1 MRRRRGARPATG
13 SEAGFT
19 VLELVVAITLFAL
32 VFAAVSLGMGGVLR
46 VDRTNRSRSVAAYL
60 AAKQLD
66 TVRALPFDQVGLG
79 RTTQSYSDPGSQST
93 YSITQD
99 IAWVTPTSNS
109 SSCNVPNG
117 SSGGTV
123 AYKRVTVRVT
133 WPQMSGAAPVSSQT
147 LLTPPTGA
155 YDPYDGHIAVQLYD
169 RNAAPLAGQTVT
181 LGGAGTGTQV
191 TSDDGCVFF
200 AFLDPG
206 SYTLTLNT
214 SGYVDRQLNQPS
226 VTNLSVVAAQITK
239 VQVDYDRAA
248 SLLISVTSPAGS
260 LLPDAFPLTVA
271 NSNLSLGTKAFT
283 GSGVSRTLTPLF
295 PYAGGYQ
302 VWTGECTDAD
312 PGTYSGGSRG
322 PVLATNPGGS
332 TSGTAALDALDVAVL
347 KGSSPGTAD
356 SGARIVAE
364 HVNAVGCGA
373 VTLTST
379 AWQTSAAGTV
389 RLALPYGTWRLKATN
404 RTLRTGFSWPT
415 VTLDPVSTAIP
426 LVTAR
431 TT

>member
-1 MRRRRGARPATG
+1 LVRRRQVATG

-19 VLELVVAITLFAL
+19 VLELVVAVTLFAL
-32 VFAAVSLGMGGVLR
+32 VFAAVSFGMGGVLR

-66 TVRALPFDQVGLG
+66 AVRALPFDEVDVG
-79 RTTQSYSDPGSQST
+79 RTTQSYTDPNSQST

-99 IAWVTPTSNS
+99 VAWVTPTSNS

-117 SSGGTV
+117 SSGSAV

-133 WPQMSGAAPVSSQT
+133 WPQMAGVAPVSSQT
-147 LLTPPTGA
+147 LLTPPSGA
-155 YDPYDGHIAVQLYD
+155 YDPYAGHIAVQLYD
-169 RNAAPLAGQTVT
+169 RDAAPLGGQTVT

-191 TSDDGCVFF
+191 TTEDGCAFF

-226 VTNLSVVAAQITK
+226 VTNLSVIAAQITK
-239 VQVDYDRAA
+239 VQIDYDQAA

-260 LLPDAFPLTVA
+260 VLPGSFPLTVA
-271 NSNLSLGTKAFT
+271 NSNLSVGTKAFA
-283 GSGVSRTLTPLF
+283 GSGASRTLAPLF

-322 PVLATNPGGS
+322 PVLATDPGGS
-332 TSGTAALDALDVAVL
+332 ASGTAALDALDVVVRS
-347 KGSSPGTAD
+347 GSGQGLT
-356 SGARIVAE
+356 SGVTVVAE

-373 VTLTST
+373 VTLTSS
-379 AWQTSAAGTV
+379 AWVTNAAGTV
-389 RLALPYGTWRLKATN
+389 RLALPYGLWRIRAPG

-415 VTLDPVSTAIP
+415 QTLDPVSPTVP
-426 LVTAR
+426 SVTVR
-431 TT
+431 LS